1 MLRGMVQRSETAMF
15 TIERMSPAGWTAEIE
30 CKTEFRAFLNARTKC
45 MATGQ
50 VYRVITGDGDVAC
63 VITLE
68 ECRRQFQAR

>member
-1 MLRGMVQRSETAMF
+1 
-15 TIERMSPAGWTAEIE
+15 
-30 CKTEFRAFLNARTKC
+30 